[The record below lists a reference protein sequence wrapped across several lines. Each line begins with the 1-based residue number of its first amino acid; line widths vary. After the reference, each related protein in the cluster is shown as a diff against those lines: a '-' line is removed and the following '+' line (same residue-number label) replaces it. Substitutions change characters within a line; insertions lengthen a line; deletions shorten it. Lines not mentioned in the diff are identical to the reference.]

1 MEAAGSGEVATI
13 ATIAATVIQVARGF
27 VEPELFHS

>member
-13 ATIAATVIQVARGF
+13 TATVIQVARGF